1 VTVLGPIRVH
11 AMRWYATH
19 HATAADALSGVARAP
34 VLPGYTL
41 LVGRARRFTSLV
53 TQLHVEVCGPL
64 HALAEAPPIGVFAT
78 CHGEIRTA
86 DALMAD
92 LRAGAVVSS
101 ARFAQS
107 VHNTAAGAYAV
118 AVGSSASTTTVTGA
132 NALAAGW
139 LEAAT
144 TVLDGQ
150 HVLLS
155 IADEPVPERFAGP
168 AGDEGVA
175 AAFLMTPG
183 DLRLPRA
190 ELDRRVELAIVSRGA
205 DAASMLTTLAAAY
218 RAIADGAG
226 AVTLGPIAPGATLE
240 LRVCEEAA

>member
-1 VTVLGPIRVH
+1 VTALGAIRVH
-11 AMRWYATH
+11 AVRWHATH
-19 HATAADALSGVARAP
+19 HASPADALAGVARAP
-34 VLPGYTL
+34 VLPAYAL

-64 HALAEAPPIGVFAT
+64 HALADAPPVGVFAT

-92 LRAGAVVSS
+92 LRASAVVSS

-107 VHNTAAGAYAV
+107 VHNTASGAYAV
-118 AVGSSASTTTVTGA
+118 AVGSSAPTTTLTGA

-144 TVLDGQ
+144 TVLDGH

-168 AGDEGVA
+168 AGEEGVA
-175 AAFLMTPG
+175 AAFLLGPA
-183 DLRLPRA
+183 DEQLPRA
-190 ELDRRVELAIVSRGA
+190 ELDRRVELAIIPGA
-205 DAASMLTTLAAAY
+205 VDSPALTTLAAAC

-226 AVTLGPIAPGATLE
+226 AVTLGAIAPGAVLE
-240 LRVCEEAA
+240 LRVRETA

>member
-1 VTVLGPIRVH
+1 VTVLGPIRVN
-11 AMRWYATH
+11 ALRWHATH
-19 HATAADALSGVARAP
+19 HATAADALAGVARAP
-34 VLPGYTL
+34 VVPAYAL

-64 HALAEAPPIGVFAT
+64 HALAEAPPVGVFAT

-86 DALMAD
+86 EALMAD
-92 LRAGAVVSS
+92 LRASAVVSS

-107 VHNTAAGAYAV
+107 VHNTASGAYAV
-118 AVGSSASTTTVTGA
+118 AVASSAPTTTVTGA
-132 NALAAGW
+132 NAIAAGW

-155 IADEPVPERFAGP
+155 IADEPVPDQFAGP
-168 AGDEGVA
+168 AGEEGVA
-175 AAFLMTPG
+175 AAFLMTPA
-183 DLRLPRA
+183 DVRIPRG
-190 ELDRRVELAIVSRGA
+190 ELDRRVELAIAPGA
-205 DAASMLTTLAAAY
+205 ADPASMLTTLASAC

-226 AVTLGPIAPGATLE
+226 AVTLGAIAPGAVLE
-240 LRVCEEAA
+240 LRVCAEVA